1 MSPGVD
7 RCSLAWKRILKG
19 VFLSR
24 SNMVVASKYD
34 RMLLHADFNEYFGL
48 YLIDG
53 SKPGVK
59 DVVIFFFA
67 KGWNGSK
74 NN

>member
-1 MSPGVD
+1 
-7 RCSLAWKRILKG
+7 
-19 VFLSR
+19 
-24 SNMVVASKYD
+24 MVVASKYD
-34 RMLLHADFNEYFGL
+34 RMLLHGDFNEYFGL